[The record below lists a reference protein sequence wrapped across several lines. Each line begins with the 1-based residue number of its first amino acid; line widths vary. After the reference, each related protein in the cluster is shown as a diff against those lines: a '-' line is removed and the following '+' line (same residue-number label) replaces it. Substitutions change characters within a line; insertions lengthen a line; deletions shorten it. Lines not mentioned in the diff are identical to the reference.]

1 MPGVSFDR
9 AAEYYD
15 ATRGYAAGSAER
27 IRDAIVAH
35 TGIGADAR
43 VLELGVGTGRIALP
57 FIRAGFDFTGIDL
70 SQAMMDRLLA
80 QIAGDAGRASYRLD
94 LRQGDVTALP
104 FADASFDLIVSV
116 HVVHLV
122 DDWQAMLREA
132 QRVLRPGGALLLGY
146 DSAPGDGRPI
156 AGETVPEAV
165 QVRDRWLR
173 LREELG
179 VGRPGGRS
187 NLWGSDE
194 RITEFLESL
203 GAHVEQVAL
212 TPFERPPLTPREMRD
227 RLRARM
233 YSADWSLSDEQHAE
247 MLRRLDE
254 WFAQHVAA
262 PDMPG
267 TGTGEFRALVARW
280 APKT

>member
-15 ATRGYAAGSAER
+15 ATRGYAPGSAER
-27 IRDAIVAH
+27 IRDAIVARA
-35 TGIGADAR
+35 GIGRDAR

-57 FIRAGFDFTGIDL
+57 FIRGGYDFTGIDL

-80 QIAGDAGRASYRLD
+80 QIAGDAGRAGYRLD

-104 FADASFDLIVSV
+104 FADTSFGLVVSV

-132 QRVLRPGGALLLGY
+132 RRVLRPGGALVLGY

-156 AGETVPEAV
+156 AGEAVPEAV
-165 QVRDRWLR
+165 QVRDHWLR

-179 VGRPGGRS
+179 VARPGGRS

-194 RITEFLESL
+194 RITDYLESL
-203 GAHVEQVAL
+203 GAHVEEVAL
-212 TPFERPPLTPREMRD
+212 TPFERPPLTPRQMRE
-227 RLRARM
+227 RLSARM
-233 YSADWSLSDEQHAE
+233 YSADWSLSDEQHAA

-254 WFAQHVAA
+254 WFAQHIAA

-267 TGTGEFRALVARW
+267 TGLGEFRALVARW
-280 APKT
+280 PDT

>member
-35 TGIGADAR
+35 TSTGPDAR

-70 SQAMMDRLLA
+70 SQAMMDRLEA
-80 QIAGDAGRASYRLD
+80 QIAGDAKRATYRLD

-104 FADASFDLIVSV
+104 FPNASFDLVVSV

-132 QRVLRPGGALLLGY
+132 RRVLRPGGALVLGY

-179 VGRPGGRS
+179 VSRPSGRS
-187 NLWGSDE
+187 NLWGGDE
-194 RITEFLESL
+194 RITEFLAAL

-212 TPFERPPLTPREMRD
+212 TPFERPPMTPREMRE
-227 RLRARM
+227 RLSARM

-247 MLRRLDE
+247 LLRRLDE
-254 WFAQHVAA
+254 WFAQHIAA
-262 PDMPG
+262 PDTPG

-280 APKT
+280 